1 MDDKDFDRLQDAD
14 LLAYLDGELS
24 PELTDRINRSPHL
37 RERAAQLAQM
47 ENHLQRTFFRSNCP
61 DTMALSEYAAGMAA
75 DRTRIERHLRF
86 CPYCTA
92 EVAEARRFLAESAAD
107 IRHDLLTRTRILIAS
122 LLPEP
127 PGGMLI
133 PGVLGAV
140 RGSAAAPLTYEV
152 EEFQVSLEVQD
163 DPAMQGRRQV
173 VGLVL
178 GPVAG
183 DWQAYAWLGD
193 TLAADSEIDAIGN
206 FTLSGLAPG
215 EYQLSLSGEGLALE
229 IHDLSV

>member
-1 MDDKDFDRLQDAD
+1 MDERDFDSLQDAD

-24 PELTDRINRSPHL
+24 PEATERINQSAEL
-37 RERAAQLAQM
+37 RERAAQLRHM
-47 ENHLQRTFFRSNCP
+47 EEEARSKLFRSNCP
-61 DTMALSEYAAGMAA
+61 DTMALSEYAAGIAA

-92 EVAEARRFLAESAAD
+92 EVAETRRFLAESAGD
-107 IRHDLLTRTRILIAS
+107 VRHDLLTRTRILIAG

-127 PGGMLI
+127 PGGALI

-140 RGSAAAPLTYEV
+140 RGAGSAPLTYEA
-152 EEFQVSLEVQD
+152 EEFQISLEVQD
-163 DPAMQGRRQV
+163 DPAMRGRRQI

-183 DWQAYAWLGD
+183 DWQAYAWSD
-193 TLAADSEIDAIGN
+193 ETLAASAAIDLFGN
-206 FTLSGLAPG
+206 FTLAGLSPG

-229 IHDLSV
+229 IHELLL